1 MLLRWLLLIL
11 VWVVSRLPRMRARRR
26 PPCRLLPWGRSCLVR
41 CALPVWQRL
50 GWHNATLLLRYRDA
64 VVHEDLPQAALERGQ
79 RAHHHEEPAADRA
92 AADERNELK
101 RDVRLGR
108 VSCKAHRM
116 QRVSA

>member
-26 PPCRLLPWGRSCLVR
+26 PPCRLLPWGRPCLVR
-41 CALPVWQRL
+41 CALPVRQRL